1 MTFARCYG
9 PLDNLLYGV
18 PPKLQRPL
26 RRARQ
31 EPSLPTERQ
40 EPVHAIVD
48 VRKGLRQCV
57 FCEMWVPR
65 TNFRLDPS
73 GLGLALMC
81 APCEDALSER
91 SLQEFLQRHAEA

>member
-9 PLDNLLYGV
+9 PLGDLLYGV
-18 PPKLQRPL
+18 PPKLRRPL
-26 RRARQ
+26 RRVPQ
-31 EPSLPTERQ
+31 DLSLPTERR
-40 EPVHAIVD
+40 ESARAIVD
-48 VRKGLRQCV
+48 VRKELRQCV